1 MGYGWFNR
9 FRSIAEWIGLRSA
22 SQPVESSTPASE
34 SIPVEVPAAI
44 LIEPE
49 DHAAAIVEPE
59 AAAAQQQSPAV
70 AGLVREA
77 PDHDSRRKL
86 IRQLFNDFWTGIDD
100 KPATFAERLDL
111 AEGYI
116 NQRLAD
122 CDAGWQLDPA
132 TRKQLGLPA
141 FRASA

>member
-9 FRSIAEWIGLRSA
+9 FRSIAEWIGLRTESRPVASSA
-22 SQPVESSTPASE
+22 PVSE
-34 SIPVEVPAAI
+34 PIPEVPAAS

-49 DHAAAIVEPE
+49 DHTAAIVEPE
-59 AAAAQQQSPAV
+59 AATAQEQSPAAAV
-70 AGLVREA
+70 IVSEA

-86 IRQLFNDFWTGIDD
+86 VRQLFNDFWTGIDD

-141 FRASA
+141 FRASV